1 MAGPVGRRPDVPAR
15 TQAAIYVG
23 GMFSNSMSE
32 LLSVVLPLWLASMGT
47 SAWVIGLV
55 IGAKHIMP
63 LLFAIHGGALIDRL
77 GARRVMLIC
86 ALTSMAILPQFPLE
100 PWIPAIIFLQMINGF
115 ASTMCWMGAQAQFG
129 RILQGHTDF
138 AGPFSF
144 ALRCGSLA
152 GPPLAGIGWDYA
164 GVWGGFAALFLWAVG
179 MFIGALMLPPDE
191 QPFRKESLTAK
202 ELLPHLSDYRAAL
215 TLALMPAMTIV
226 LIVSL
231 FRISAASIQDSF
243 YAYYLYSIGMSG
255 TQIGLLITISSLFA
269 AISTLWVGRLSRS
282 FDPLWLLIYTSMAS
296 VAFIACTPLLTSFFA
311 LAVLALLRGI
321 GMGVSQPLMLSLVA
335 TATERGQQGLSVA
348 LRTTANRAA
357 AAVTP
362 PIMGFIAYLFGLA
375 ASFLIMGVVIIAC
388 LVGVAIHVAR
398 KERAERAALEDDW

>member
-1 MAGPVGRRPDVPAR
+1 MGGPVGHRPDVPAK

-47 SAWVIGLV
+47 SPWVIGLV

-86 ALTSMAILPQFPLE
+86 AMTSMAVLPMFPLE

-115 ASTMCWMGAQAQFG
+115 SSTMCWMGAQAQFG
-129 RILQGHTDF
+129 RLLQGHPDF

-144 ALRCGSLA
+144 ALRIGSLA
-152 GPPLAGIGWDYA
+152 GPPLAGIGWDLA
-164 GVWGGFAALFLWAVG
+164 GVWGGFVALFLWAAG
-179 MFIGALMLPPDE
+179 MFLGAMMLPPDE
-191 QPFRKESLTAK
+191 QPFRRESLSAK
-202 ELLPHLSDYRAAL
+202 ELLPHLSDYRAAFA
-215 TLALMPAMTIV
+215 LAMMPLMSII

-255 TQIGLLITISSLFA
+255 AQIGSLITISSLFA
-269 AISTLWVGRLSRS
+269 AISTLWVGRISRI
-282 FDPLWLLIYTSMAS
+282 FDPLWVLIYSSMAS
-296 VAFIACTPLLTSFFA
+296 VAFIACTPLLTSYFA

-321 GMGVSQPLMLSLVA
+321 GMGISQPLMLSLVA
-335 TATERGQQGLSVA
+335 TATERRQQGLSVA
-348 LRTTANRAA
+348 LRTTANRMA

-362 PIMGFIAYLFGLA
+362 PTMGFIASFFGLA
-375 ASFLIMGVVIIAC
+375 ASFLIMGAIVISCLIA
-388 LVGVAIHVAR
+388 VAIHVAR
-398 KERAERAALEDDW
+398 KERAERAAEEDDW